1 MGREA
6 RCAVQ
11 VHGNDHVERAG
22 EARVHLDTDELV
34 VSGPAHSGLRVRV
47 PRAGIR
53 EVDADGGVV
62 HVRWDDG
69 TLALHL
75 GPLATAWADALR
87 EPPKPVIDKLGV
99 KAGMTV
105 SAVGVHD
112 DALVAQIRARAAA
125 LSIGT
130 LAPASHVILLGVETP
145 ADLDAIATATGSL
158 RPDGALWVLHPRG
171 VRDVADTVIFD
182 AGKSAGL
189 VATKVARINATH
201 TGEMLVRPK
210 DRRG

>member
-22 EARVHLDTDELV
+22 EARLHLDTDELV
-34 VSGPAHSGLRVRV
+34 VSGPAHSGLRVRI
-47 PRAGIR
+47 PRAAIR
-53 EVDADGGVV
+53 DVDADGGIV

-69 TLALHL
+69 RLALHL
-75 GPLATAWADALR
+75 GAQSDAWAAALR

-99 KAGMTV
+99 KPGMTV
-105 SAVGVHD
+105 SVVGVTD
-112 DALVAQIRARAAA
+112 DALVAQIGDRAAEVA
-125 LSIGT
+125 VGT
-130 LAPASHVILLGVETP
+130 LAPASHVILLGVDAP
-145 ADLDAIATATGSL
+145 ADLDAIAPATAAL
-158 RPDGALWVLHPRG
+158 RPDGSLWVLHPRG
-171 VRDVADTVIFD
+171 VREVADTIIFA
-182 AGKSAGL
+182 AGQAAGL

-210 DRRG
+210 DQR